1 MIIFIT
7 GTVNMKLIMKF
18 ELDDEERKNINKFLG
33 RKGLATRKTIK
44 ALIDGAIQDM
54 LFNMYSEV
62 EEDKKRI
69 P

>member
-1 MIIFIT
+1 
-7 GTVNMKLIMKF
+7 MKF